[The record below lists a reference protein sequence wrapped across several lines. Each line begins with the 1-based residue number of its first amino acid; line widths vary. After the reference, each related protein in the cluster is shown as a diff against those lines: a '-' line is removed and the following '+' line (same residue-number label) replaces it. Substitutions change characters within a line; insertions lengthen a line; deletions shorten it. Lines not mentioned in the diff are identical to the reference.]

1 MIQQNAVL
9 FRGAA
14 IHKLGNK
21 ENLGNK
27 REDRGIRGGGGT
39 AINRDVGIVAE
50 LICGPVERGA
60 RTCVRGRPATEGN

>member
-27 REDRGIRGGGGT
+27 REDRGIRGDRGEKVQPLTGT
-39 AINRDVGIVAE
+39 LVLWRN
-50 LICGPVERGA
+50 
-60 RTCVRGRPATEGN
+60 